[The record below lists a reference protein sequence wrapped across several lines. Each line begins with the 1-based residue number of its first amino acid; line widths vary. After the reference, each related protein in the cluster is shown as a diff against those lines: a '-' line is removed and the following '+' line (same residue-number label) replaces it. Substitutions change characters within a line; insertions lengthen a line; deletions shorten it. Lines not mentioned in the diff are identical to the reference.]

1 MRGRNNLPKFAAKNQ
16 FLGRVILFTGQKN
29 PLGTRSML
37 KNGSI
42 IQIGQLQIEITLQ
55 ILHTFSSDTSL
66 WLLSYDRLK
75 AAKKTSWQLALALG
89 SKPGDAWQSARWC
102 YDQALKDAARFSSS
116 VNQSKLHWR
125 EFLPKGLPGNT
136 RFSYNE
142 VSPGFTS
149 AGCTAG
155 DAGHQ
160 CVEEKWTNPFDFGVV
175 SPIAFSGRVKLAE

>member
-1 MRGRNNLPKFAAKNQ
+1 MPGRNNLPKFTAKNQ

-42 IQIGQLQIEITLQ
+42 IQIGLLQIKITLQ
-55 ILHTFSSDTSL
+55 ILHTFSSNTSL
-66 WLLSYDRLK
+66 RLLSYDRLK
-75 AAKKTSWQLALALG
+75 AAKKTSWQLALG

-136 RFSYNE
+136 LFSYNE

-155 DAGHQ
+155 DAG
-160 CVEEKWTNPFDFGVV
+160 
-175 SPIAFSGRVKLAE
+175 SPVCERKMD